1 MSNLHANFI
10 TSGKAGLWSKLQ
22 PVYLYKSKK
31 KLGRE
36 LKLITKNLKYPKHLR
51 SEQTKSR
58 QWSYKRE
65 VGVNDRFDFSTIT
78 LAVTI

>member
-36 LKLITKNLKYPKHLR
+36 LKLITKNLKPPTVLEVNKLSQGNGLTRGR
-51 SEQTKSR
+51 SVSMIGLISVR
-58 QWSYKRE
+58 S
-65 VGVNDRFDFSTIT
+65 
-78 LAVTI
+78 L